1 MLVEKC
7 VIVQMAPADLVQ
19 ELTRSMAGLV
29 LTGIKHML
37 VIAFDTCGWD
47 PGRDPWRALCHHE
60 DEPEDGLSDCKT
72 VFACPDSDGDGSH
85 FGDDDTDIDFAGE
98 SSG

>member
-1 MLVEKC
+1 MLVGKC

-60 DEPEDGLSDCKT
+60 DEPEVTGGRTLRLRDRLC
-72 VFACPDSDGDGSH
+72 VPRL
-85 FGDDDTDIDFAGE
+85 
-98 SSG
+98 